1 MSGKIDKLMGGVFRE
16 KDGESISTAQIETQ
30 IETLVEKSVE
40 TTVVEKM
47 GEVENNASRLI
58 SGSVTWLQDLDFQVS
73 PLVYEIL
80 GKRRES
86 VEKVVTIPDNTES
99 NPRFA
104 VISADIFGNVGYIL
118 GAAAADPVVPVVNP
132 STQLLVTTIYIEAL
146 GTEPAPN
153 PDPDP
158 EPGEEIPEI
167 TTEVIYDEN
176 IEWQTA
182 KTEETNLSIDFDAV
196 TDPANGIKHIKVDLN
211 DPAPGSWETG
221 SLKTSA
227 ISGSL
232 AVEITEETTT
242 LNATLEELFPVHK
255 TDLTTGNTRTATWVN
270 IASKNMVRANLVSQT
285 TGQQIRLKAM
295 PFSSSETWGIP
306 ELILNFL
313 LELWDVLELITV
325 SGTIPV
331 DNYTLEVEGFTKY
344 EQSFTQ
350 LENQVYNPAS
360 AKMTFTRGTA
370 INAKGGTIAL
380 SLKPGSEWLSTTGLL
395 FELYNGSAKVG
406 SLSILPG
413 NSHGF
418 NPDLTAY
425 QRITIPVADF
435 KPTSDLI
442 TALVIR
448 PVNSWP
454 NGSVLEIDNIV
465 LQVGTQPQTWTDRF
479 VESANLDT
487 KALLKLKR
495 SAGLSDLDVQFGTMA
510 LKTFWIGTQAEY
522 DAIPVK
528 DADTIYHIEE

>member
-1 MSGKIDKLMGGVFRE
+1 MGSKIDKLMGGVFRE
-16 KDGESISTAQIETQ
+16 KDGESITTTVV
-30 IETLVEKSVE
+30 ETLVE
-40 TTVVEKM
+40 TTIIEKA
-47 GEVENNASRLI
+47 GEVENNATRLI
-58 SGSVTWLQDLDFQVS
+58 SGSVTWIENLDFRVS

-211 DPAPGSWETG
+211 DPAPGSWEIG
-221 SLKTSA
+221 SLTSSL
-227 ISGSL
+227 IGGSKY
-232 AVEITEETTT
+232 VNVTEETSV
-242 LNATLEELFPVHK
+242 LSAELEELFAVHK
-255 TDLTTGNTRTATWVN
+255 SDVTIGNTRKATWCN
-270 IASKNMVRANLVSQT
+270 FKNKHTVRPILINRT
-285 TGQQIRLKAM
+285 TGEEIQLKCM
-295 PFSSSETWGIP
+295 GSTSSESWGIA
-306 ELILNFL
+306 ELNLNFQ
-313 LELWDVLELITV
+313 LELPQDIEFITV
-325 SGTIPV
+325 HGTIPLGEY
-331 DNYTLEVEGFTKY
+331 DLNVEGFTKY
-344 EQSFTQ
+344 EQTFTQ
-350 LENQVYNPAS
+350 LENQVYNPTTG
-360 AKMTFTRGTA
+360 KMTFTKATP

-380 SLKPGSEWLSTTGLL
+380 SVKTDTAWLNTTGLL
-395 FELYNGSAKVG
+395 LELYNGSAKVG
-406 SLSILPG
+406 SLSILPV
-413 NSHGF
+413 NVHGF

-435 KPTSDLI
+435 NPTSDII

-454 NGSVLEIDNIV
+454 NDSALEIDNIV

-479 VESANLDT
+479 VESAKLDT
-487 KALLKLKR
+487 AALLKMKR
-495 SAGLSDLDVQFGTMA
+495 SAGLSDLDIQFGTIV
-510 LKTFWIGTQAEY
+510 LKDFWIGTQAEY
-522 DAIPVK
+522 DAIPAK
-528 DADTIYHIEE
+528 DANTIYHIEE